1 MNGFSF
7 GVGDVFNPHSL
18 DHAAK
23 THTETPMLRPLIAAA
38 VLPLLMGCASFA
50 HADDLGTR
58 SPQEMSLIDGT
69 CTKVMGLH
77 RGESYFAECQDSL
90 AHSLVR
96 RDNAY
101 AMAAADDA
109 CSHQGLKPGSSDFA
123 TCMLDRQPAV
133 AAPALQ
139 PVALTS
145 DAVEPGRSYY
155 SVAPSVQFQRKRYA
169 CAQLG
174 LTPNGGLFGE
184 CVASLQGALL
194 SDPN

>member
-1 MNGFSF
+1 
-7 GVGDVFNPHSL
+7 
-18 DHAAK
+18 
-23 THTETPMLRPLIAAA
+23 MLRPLLAAA
-38 VLPLLMGCASFA
+38 ILPLLMGCATFA
-50 HADDLGTR
+50 QADDLGTR
-58 SPQEMSLIDGT
+58 SPQEMSLIDST

-90 AHSLVR
+90 AHSLAR
-96 RDNAY
+96 RDTAY

-109 CSHQGLKPGSSDFA
+109 CNHLGLKPGSSDFA
-123 TCMLDRQPAV
+123 TCMLDRQPAG
-133 AAPALQ
+133 AAPTLQ
-139 PVALTS
+139 PVALVS

-155 SVAPSVQFQRKRYA
+155 NVTPSVQFQRKRYA

-174 LTPNGGLFGE
+174 LTPSGGLFGE